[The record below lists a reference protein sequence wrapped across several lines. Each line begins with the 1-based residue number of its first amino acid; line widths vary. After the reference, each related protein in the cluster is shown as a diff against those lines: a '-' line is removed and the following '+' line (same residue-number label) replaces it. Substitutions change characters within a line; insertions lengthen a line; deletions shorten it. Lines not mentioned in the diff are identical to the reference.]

1 MTELPIPPVALEDNN
16 SFELLRVW
24 AAFEEQHVSIHPG
37 LNGSAKD
44 YGFLIAELALHGA
57 KLYAERFKLTEREML
72 EEIIQGFNRE
82 METKSGNPTGNIENE
97 V

>member
-37 LNGSAKD
+37 LNGSWSRKKNNSIINCCQP
-44 YGFLIAELALHGA
+44 GFDS
-57 KLYAERFKLTEREML
+57 F
-72 EEIIQGFNRE
+72 
-82 METKSGNPTGNIENE
+82 IECCMFFLLPE
-97 V
+97 QWV